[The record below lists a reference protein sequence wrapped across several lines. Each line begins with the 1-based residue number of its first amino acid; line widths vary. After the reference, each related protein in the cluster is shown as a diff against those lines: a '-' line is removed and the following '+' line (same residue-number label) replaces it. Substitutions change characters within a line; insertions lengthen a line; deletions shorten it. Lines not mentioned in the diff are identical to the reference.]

1 MGNADVLIDSVEVV
15 AVDTRGPSEAG
26 DPWQAVLVRA
36 DGAVGCFGP
45 VDELPAAV
53 VAARLGA
60 AAVGWPVTD
69 HRGLVRHLF
78 AQLGQHRAGL
88 GSWAVGVLDCAI
100 WDLHGV
106 LAERPVARLL
116 AEKAVARQV
125 PVYASWLSLDL
136 HSDDAEGA
144 VRQTAGR
151 GFAFTKWA
159 VRAAGESARSIA
171 ALAGQA
177 SAWAGGPVAIDA
189 LGTWDAVL
197 GRAVARALPEGAVRW
212 VEDPLPE
219 TDCQEYREL
228 HDERSPLPVAFG
240 ERVTSAVGARRLL
253 SDCRPAAFTFDVA
266 WCGGITEALRLLD
279 LARVASVPVHL
290 HGRALVPAVHLAA
303 AFPQVAGAVEYQLVW
318 EPRRQRALAH
328 PLQPDSDGH
337 ITLPDRPGL
346 GLTLRWP

>member
-1 MGNADVLIDSVEVV
+1 MRTADVLIDSVEVV
-15 AVDTRGPSEAG
+15 PVDTGGPWETG
-26 DPWQAVLVRA
+26 DPRQAVVVRA
-36 DGAVGCFGP
+36 GGVVGCFGP

-60 AAVGWPVTD
+60 AAVGWPVVD
-69 HRGLVRHLF
+69 HQGLVRHLLG
-78 AQLGQHRAGL
+78 QLGQHRAGL
-88 GSWAVGVLDCAI
+88 GSWAVGVLDCAV

-106 LAERPVARLL
+106 LAERPVAYLL
-116 AEKAVARQV
+116 AEEPALERV

-136 HSDDAEGA
+136 RSDGAEGS
-144 VRQTAGR
+144 VRRTAGL

-171 ALAGQA
+171 ALAGRV
-177 SAWAGGPVAIDA
+177 SEWAGAPVAIDA
-189 LGTWDAVL
+189 LGTWDVGLARSVGRVL
-197 GRAVARALPEGAVRW
+197 PDEAVRW

-228 HDERSPLPVAFG
+228 HDEGSPLPVAFG
-240 ERVTSAVGARRLL
+240 ERVTSAMGARRLL
-253 SDCRPAAFTFDVA
+253 IGCRPAAFTFDVA

-279 LARVASVPVHL
+279 LARAARIPVHL
-290 HGRALVPAVHLAA
+290 HGRALVPALHLAA

-318 EPRRQRALAH
+318 EPRRQRTLTH
-328 PLQPDSDGH
+328 PMNPSEGH

-346 GLTLRWP
+346 GLTLRWS

>member
-1 MGNADVLIDSVEVV
+1 MPGADVRIDSVEVV
-15 AVDTRGPSEAG
+15 PVDTGGPCERGDSR
-26 DPWQAVLVRA
+26 QAVLVRA
-36 DGAVGCFGP
+36 GGAVGCFGP
-45 VDELPAAV
+45 VDDLPAAV

-60 AAVGWPVTD
+60 AAVGWPVAD
-69 HRGLVRHLF
+69 HGGLVRHLF

-88 GSWAVGVLDCAI
+88 GSWAVGVLDCAV

-106 LAERPVARLL
+106 LAERPLAHLL
-116 AEKAVARQV
+116 AETPVAGRV
-125 PVYASWLSLDL
+125 PVYVSWLSLDL
-136 HSDDAEGA
+136 RSGNAEGA
-144 VRQTAGR
+144 VRQTAR
-151 GFAFTKWA
+151 QGFAFTKWA

-171 ALAGQA
+171 SLAGRT
-177 SAWAGGPVAIDA
+177 SAWAGAPVAIDA
-189 LGTWDAVL
+189 LGTWDTAL
-197 GRAVARALPEGAVRW
+197 AAAVARALPEGAVRW

-228 HDERSPLPVAFG
+228 RDARSPLPVAFG
-240 ERVTSAVGARRLL
+240 ERVTSALGARRLL
-253 SDCRPAAFTFDVA
+253 AHCRPAAFTFDVA

-279 LARVASVPVHL
+279 LARAASIPVHL

-328 PLQPDSDGH
+328 PLKPTGGH